1 MSNGS
6 VSSVYLHTLPDV
18 SGEQLAW
25 RHSLAES
32 GARLIRGEV
41 EEVTGLTVLRHNRR
55 SIQFP

>member
-32 GARLIRGEV
+32 GARLIRA
-41 EEVTGLTVLRHNRR
+41 RWRR
-55 SIQFP
+55 SLGSLY